1 MFVNPL
7 RLMKLG
13 ILTVLMIVVLVG
25 CKTSPYVGYN
35 EIVDG
40 TMYYQLF
47 MFGEDQTTAKVGDYI
62 TVDIAYQTMQDSLFF
77 QGKRTFQLTNST
89 FEGSIE
95 QCFMML
101 AAGDSAGFIISADHL
116 FNKTLEADLPSFI
129 APNSMMKVGIYME
142 RIRSEKEYQREKT
155 EFMAWIKDFGEY
167 EQTVLTH
174 FIEEQQLSIQPTSS
188 GMYFIS
194 TKKGNDRTVSKGD
207 IVTVN
212 YEGRFLNGEFFDS
225 TVKRNQPFEFVFG
238 TEWQVIQGLE
248 EAIGLMH
255 EGEKAIIILP
265 SNLAWGSDGSS
276 TGIIPPFTSVI
287 YEIELIKVKSREEH
301 V

>member
-1 MFVNPL
+1 
-7 RLMKLG
+7 MKLG
-13 ILTVLMIVVLVG
+13 IVTILLIILLCG
-25 CKTSPYVGYN
+25 CKSTPYSGYS
-35 EIVDG
+35 EIEEGV
-40 TMYYQLF
+40 MYYQLF
-47 MFGEDQTTAKVGDYI
+47 MFGDDEVTPVGGDYI
-62 TVDIAYQTMQDSLFF
+62 TVDIAYQTMTDSVFF
-77 QGKRTFQLTNST
+77 RGNRTFQLTESP
-89 FEGSIE
+89 FLGSIE

-101 AAGDSAGFIISADHL
+101 AQHDSASFIISADNL
-116 FNKTLEADLPSFI
+116 FHKTLQTDLPSFI
-129 APNSMMKVGIYME
+129 SPNSMMKVGIHMQK
-142 RIRSEKEYQREKT
+142 IRTEKEYIREKR

-174 FIEEQQLSIQPTSS
+174 FIEEQKLSIEPTTS

-194 TKKGNDRTVSKGD
+194 TQKGDGQLVQKGD

-238 TEWQVIQGLE
+238 TEWQVIKGLE
-248 EAIGLMH
+248 EAIGKMSK
-255 EGEKAIIILP
+255 GEKAIIILP

-287 YEIELIKVKSREEH
+287 YEIELIDVRSREDH

>member
-1 MFVNPL
+1 
-7 RLMKLG
+7 
-13 ILTVLMIVVLVG
+13 
-25 CKTSPYVGYN
+25 
-35 EIVDG
+35 
-40 TMYYQLF
+40 
-47 MFGEDQTTAKVGDYI
+47 
-62 TVDIAYQTMQDSLFF
+62 MQDSLFF